1 MTNSIIENLG
11 NPAVLETMYRK
22 DPAQFKLAFNSA
34 YESIREEPVAWVWHE
49 RLHYV
54 QPGVNWGNKN
64 ELWMVICVAAVASIV
79 ALVPNFITIEQDVYY
94 SRNIGLILFGAL
106 MAYFIFKQKQ
116 VLSSIIVP
124 VVITIASVVYLS
136 LIHI

>member
-1 MTNSIIENLG
+1 MTNLIIESIG
-11 NPAVLETMYRK
+11 KPAVLETMYRQ
-22 DPAQFKLAFNSA
+22 DPAQFKMDFDAA
-34 YESIREEPVAWVWHE
+34 YESIKDEPVARVWHE

-79 ALVPNFITIEQDVYY
+79 ALVPNFIKIEEDVYY

-106 MAYFIFKQKQ
+106 MAYFI
-116 VLSSIIVP
+116 LM
-124 VVITIASVVYLS
+124 
-136 LIHI
+136 